1 MSNVC
6 NNALHKRVS
15 VVRVPARIER
25 PWGAAALKELGRVSL
40 NGFKPMGSWQEGD
53 WIAAIAVFVLAI
65 FLTIGAKVAI
75 QKEPEFAGHPKGLYM
90 LFFAEMWERFSYY
103 GMRALLIFY
112 LTQHWLFNDSKSNL
126 IYGAYTSLV
135 YITPVLGG
143 YLADRYLGQRKAVL
157 FGGVL
162 LAAGHSLMAVEGV
175 GGQSDPTIN
184 VFWAALAFIIVGSGF
199 LKANISVMVGQL
211 YKLTDVRRDGAY
223 TIFYMGINLGAA
235 IGTILVGYLGQT
247 IGWGYGFGL
256 AGIGMLAGLVV
267 FVLGKSA
274 LRGAGE
280 APQALAKSKEWSL
293 YAVGV
298 AAVAVIWALVQ
309 YQDVIQSL
317 LVVSGI
323 ALLGYVLYESFKL
336 EKEPRERMF
345 AILFLIAL
353 NPLFWGL
360 FEQAGGSMN
369 LFTDRFVDRSG
380 VPASIFQSIN
390 PIYIIILAPLFAGL
404 WQWLGRRGREP
415 SAPAKFGLALAQM
428 GLANLVLVWGA
439 EAYGLAAMT
448 PVIFVFL
455 YYLLATTGELCL
467 SPVGLSAMNRLA
479 PSFLASLIMGAWF
492 YMTAVGNFVAG
503 KIGEAT
509 GGHGGEM
516 SKEKLLEIYEMF
528 GWISIGAAVAVLA
541 LSPIVKR
548 WMHLDTL
555 QDRDPLA
562 GREELAEPAAP
573 GLFPQGETT
582 PRNV

>member
-1 MSNVC
+1 M
-6 NNALHKRVS
+6 
-15 VVRVPARIER
+15 
-25 PWGAAALKELGRVSL
+25 
-40 NGFKPMGSWQEGD
+40 GFKPISAWIEGD
-53 WIAAIAVFVLAI
+53 WIAAIGLLVLAF
-65 FLTIGAKVAI
+65 FLAIGAMVALNR
-75 QKEPEFAGHPKGLYM
+75 KPEFLGHPKGLYM

-143 YLADRYLGQRKAVL
+143 YLADRYLGQRRAVL
-157 FGGVL
+157 FGGIL
-162 LAAGHSLMAVEGV
+162 LAIGHSLMAVEGV
-175 GGQSDPTIN
+175 GGQDDPTIN

-211 YKLTDVRRDGAY
+211 YNLTDIRRDGAY

-256 AGIGMLAGLVV
+256 AGIGMVAGLIV
-267 FVLGKSA
+267 FVLGKGA
-274 LRGAGE
+274 LLGAGE
-280 APQALAKSKEWSL
+280 APAPLARGKEMIL
-293 YAVGV
+293 YAIGL

-309 YQDVIQSL
+309 YQDVIQTL
-317 LVVSGI
+317 LAISGV

-336 EKEPRERMF
+336 PKEPRERMF

-369 LFTDRFVDRSG
+369 LFTDRFVDRGG
-380 VPASIFQSIN
+380 VPAAIFQSIN
-390 PIYIIILAPLFAGL
+390 PIYIILLAPMFAGL
-404 WQWLGRRGREP
+404 WIQLARRGREP

-428 GLANLVLVWGA
+428 GLANLILVWGA

-509 GGHGGEM
+509 GGHDGEM
-516 SKEKLLEIYEMF
+516 SKQGLLDIYEMF
-528 GWISIGAAVAVLA
+528 GWISIGVAVVVLL

-555 QDRDPLA
+555 RDKDRELA
-562 GREELAEPAAP
+562 GRKELAENQGP
-573 GLFPQGETT
+573 GLFPQRETKPGT
-582 PRNV
+582 EPA

>member
-1 MSNVC
+1 MKDM
-6 NNALHKRVS
+6 AL
-15 VVRVPARIER
+15 
-25 PWGAAALKELGRVSL
+25 W
-40 NGFKPMGSWQEGD
+40 NEGD
-53 WIAAIAVFVLAI
+53 WIASIAVVVLGI
-65 FLTIGAKVAI
+65 FLAIGAKIAI
-75 QKEPEFAGHPKGLYM
+75 QREPEFAGHPKGLYM

-112 LTQHWLFNDSKSNL
+112 LTKHWLFSDGNANL

-157 FGGVL
+157 FGGLL
-162 LAAGHSLMAVEGV
+162 LAIGHSLMTVEGT
-175 GGQSDPTIN
+175 GGQTDPAIN
-184 VFWAALAFIIVGSGF
+184 VFWGALAFIIVGSGF
-199 LKANISVMVGQL
+199 LKANISVLVGQL

-223 TIFYMGINLGAA
+223 TVFYMGINLGAA
-235 IGTILVGYLGQT
+235 VGTILVGYLGET

-256 AGIGMLAGLVV
+256 AGIGMLVGLIV
-267 FVLGKSA
+267 FVLGKGA
-274 LRGAGE
+274 LNGAGE
-280 APQALAKSKEWSL
+280 APAPLAKSREWTL
-293 YAVGV
+293 YGIGL
-298 AAVAVIWALVQ
+298 AAVAVCWALVQ
-309 YQDVIQSL
+309 YQSVIQNL
-317 LVVSGI
+317 LVVSGLG
-323 ALLGYVLYESFKL
+323 LLGYVLYETFKL
-336 EKEPRERMF
+336 DKEPRERMF
-345 AILFLIAL
+345 AILFLISL

-360 FEQAGGSMN
+360 FEQAGGSMS
-369 LFTDRFVDRSG
+369 LFTDRYVDRG
-380 VPASIFQSIN
+380 ATPASLFQSIN
-390 PIYIIILAPLFAGL
+390 PIYIILLAPLFAAL
-404 WQWLGRRGREP
+404 WQWLGKRGKEP

-479 PSFLASLIMGAWF
+479 PSYLASLIMGAWF

-516 SKEKLLEIYEMF
+516 SKDKLLEIYEMF
-528 GWISIGAAVAVLA
+528 GWISIGAAVVVLL
-541 LSPIVKR
+541 LSRIVKS

-555 QDRDPLA
+555 EDRK
-562 GREELAEPAAP
+562 
-573 GLFPQGETT
+573 
-582 PRNV
+582 